1 MYLSL
6 NMLKIKLYRRMSNG
20 LLTTSKAQKHIDL
33 FKNIVR
39 KYHKYQF
46 TSLYHLPALDFKREK
61 NYFNYSFVK

>member
-1 MYLSL
+1 
-6 NMLKIKLYRRMSNG
+6 MSNG